1 MGSGLVTIVV
11 PAKDEEAAIGD
22 TLRSLPRATL
32 QAAGYETQVI
42 VLDGHSRDATRTIA
56 RSWGAEVMPDRG
68 HGKGSAMRDARSAF
82 RGDYVIMLDA
92 DGTYAPDAI
101 PRVLELLSSGNADVV
116 MGDRLPLD
124 GSMSAV
130 HRAGNAMLS
139 LGATLLYGRR
149 VPDLCTGLWGFRS
162 DALRLLPLRS
172 EGFELESELFALSA
186 RFRLRIRHTPVDYL
200 PRAGTSK
207 LTTRD
212 GLRIGW
218 CLVRNRFVPL
228 RQRAPAAAQPSSA
241 PPPMSRDDW
250 PAQTPTYLRL
260 PTVAAGMMPA
270 GPGPGD
276 RTTPPIGP

>member
-32 QAAGYETQVI
+32 HAAGYTTEVV

-56 RSWGAEVMPDRG
+56 RSWGADVMPDRG
-68 HGKGSAMRDARSAF
+68 RGKGSAMRNARSAF
-82 RGDYVIMLDA
+82 RGDYVVMLDA

-101 PRVLELLSSGNADVV
+101 PRVLDLLASGKADVV

-130 HRAGNAMLS
+130 HRVGNAMLS
-139 LGATLLYGRR
+139 MAAAVLYGRR

-162 DALRLLPLRS
+162 DALRLLPLQS
-172 EGFELESELFALSA
+172 DGFELESELFALSA
-186 RFRLRIRHTPVDYL
+186 RLRLRIKHTPVDYL

-218 CLVRNRFVPL
+218 CLVRTRFLPVG
-228 RQRAPAAAQPSSA
+228 RRIRAALPSIAGQPGGSTAPGLPEAFPPSA
-241 PPPMSRDDW
+241 
-250 PAQTPTYLRL
+250 
-260 PTVAAGMMPA
+260 TVAPVWLPG
-270 GPGPGD
+270 GPLGSRGFP
-276 RTTPPIGP
+276 PPIGP